1 MGHALRYKI
10 NHFGRSEVRQKSGP
24 LFPSQYISQC
34 ILLLLRARHVFLCG
48 TTVHLERIKFSRSEE
63 YTCTCKNLGQPRI
76 FRPPLENGSLLAR
89 DGRTYRETRRGGNNT
104 VAISWPYPT
113 DKGRVGRRV
122 GMNKN
127 RNEKGQLLKGN
138 GRGEGAAIN

>member
-1 MGHALRYKI
+1 M
-10 NHFGRSEVRQKSGP
+10 
-24 LFPSQYISQC
+24 
-34 ILLLLRARHVFLCG
+34 
-48 TTVHLERIKFSRSEE
+48 
-63 YTCTCKNLGQPRI
+63 
-76 FRPPLENGSLLAR
+76 
-89 DGRTYRETRRGGNNT
+89 
-104 VAISWPYPT
+104 AISWPYPT